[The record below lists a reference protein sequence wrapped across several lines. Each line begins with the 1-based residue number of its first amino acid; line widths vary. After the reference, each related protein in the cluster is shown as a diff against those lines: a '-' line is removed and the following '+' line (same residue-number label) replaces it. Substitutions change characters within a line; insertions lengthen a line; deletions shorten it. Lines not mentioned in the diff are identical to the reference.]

1 MKKLLSIML
10 AVAMVL
16 TTVIIPVSVSADAA
30 SFNGDFV
37 KGDTLLAT
45 FDASNENDVNQL
57 ISSTGEVQKATFAGE
72 TYVYTSRGSD
82 NNAFL
87 QIPQILPTLS
97 DTESVFVKLRLHAA
111 YDNTNG
117 KTVYVYTQNSGSA
130 RAGLSTVDEA
140 LTNKVDNDSTSAP
153 GMDIILE
160 MKAGGFDVYTK
171 ADGSDVWSKDYTL
184 KAYQSNSGNDKLCL
198 WYGVAVSSVKVYKKN
213 PGAATGAAA
222 DCSDGDYIVSKF
234 DASNANDRAMLT
246 VDNGSV
252 QTTTFG
258 DGTYAHAES
267 GNWLRVPQISPAI
280 PDTGSVYV
288 KYQLHAIDD
297 NETGKVLYQYT
308 QSSGGRRAS
317 RTLNNTEIGNN
328 RLLTSSAAG
337 VEVIFEFTADGH
349 TNYVRTAGDD
359 GIWTLLEETKTY
371 SNNTSLQILNLQYGL
386 GISKAVVYKK
396 VDAATS
402 AFNAASK
409 NNDAAAMATALS
421 TYATNY
427 GIDLTKLD
435 NVTNDNAVYARLFNK
450 NFATAAEVAA
460 VFDAAVTAQIGAEFD
475 GDYVEGYKVYGS
487 FDASNA
493 DDLERAFVADA
504 TDGTTGSVATVT
516 YGGDTYAYANGGDGY
531 IQLPICPGFVEGETL
546 YIKFRTHAI
555 TAEVANKH
563 DKYTYMY
570 FANGHRITGILSE
583 AEVYSGK
590 GLNATVDGTGIDNI
604 YAISETGAYT
614 HYARPVG
621 SSDWVIVKTG
631 NTEYH
636 TNIKTFKVCSGLG
649 ISSVKVQTKE
659 AAEAPKA
666 TTLTKT
672 ADWSF
677 KVESNEVAE
686 GAAGKVYVGA
696 YNADD
701 VLLSV
706 GIADFN
712 AEGTTVNMTAP
723 TSGTVTYFK
732 AFIWN
737 QNLTPLINNPASC
750 DND

>member
-30 SFNGDFV
+30 SFDGDYV

-45 FDASNENDVNQL
+45 FDASNEDDVKQL
-57 ISSTGEVQKATFAGE
+57 ISSNGEVQTATFAGE
-72 TYVYTSRGSD
+72 TYAYTSKVDTSSQ
-82 NNAFL
+82 L

-111 YDNTNG
+111 YDNGTG
-117 KTVYVYTQNSGSA
+117 KTIYVYTQNSGNA

-184 KAYQSNSGNDKLCL
+184 KGYQSNSGNDKLCL

-213 PGAATGAAA
+213 FSAAAGAAA
-222 DCSDGDYIVSKF
+222 NCGDGDYVLATF

-267 GNWLRVPQISPAI
+267 GNWLQVPQISPAI

-297 NETGKVLYQYT
+297 NGAGKVLYQYT

-359 GIWTLLEETKTY
+359 EIWTLLEETKTY
-371 SNNTSLQILNLQYGL
+371 SQNASLQILNLQYGL

-409 NNDAAAMATALS
+409 NNDATAMGTALS

-427 GIDLTKLD
+427 GINLTKLD

-475 GDYVEGYKVYGS
+475 GDYVEGEDEIILTLDTS
-487 FDASNA
+487 TITTS
-493 DDLERAFVADA
+493 
-504 TDGTTGSVATVT
+504 TDGATIES
-516 YGGDTYAYANGGDGY
+516 AICRWY
-531 IQLPICPGFVEGETL
+531 ICVCKWYKRVCDHSGETH
-546 YIKFRTHAI
+546 TS
-555 TAEVANKH
+555 
-563 DKYTYMY
+563 
-570 FANGHRITGILSE
+570 NG
-583 AEVYSGK
+583 
-590 GLNATVDGTGIDNI
+590 
-604 YAISETGAYT
+604 
-614 HYARPVG
+614 
-621 SSDWVIVKTG
+621 
-631 NTEYH
+631 
-636 TNIKTFKVCSGLG
+636 
-649 ISSVKVQTKE
+649 
-659 AAEAPKA
+659 
-666 TTLTKT
+666 
-672 ADWSF
+672 
-677 KVESNEVAE
+677 
-686 GAAGKVYVGA
+686 
-696 YNADD
+696 
-701 VLLSV
+701 
-706 GIADFN
+706 
-712 AEGTTVNMTAP
+712 
-723 TSGTVTYFK
+723 
-732 AFIWN
+732 
-737 QNLTPLINNPASC
+737 
-750 DND
+750 